1 MSAFRRALPAATK
14 PALRGKARGPSPFV
28 AASSGY
34 LLSLLLGLIAIAI
47 WQAVADFSSLKQWLL
62 PSPWEVL
69 QAFAESPGLIMRHAA
84 VTAQEALI
92 GFACALAIGSAL
104 AIAITQSRLAER
116 ALYPYVVA
124 SQAVPIIAIAPVL
137 VVWFGFGLMPKIV
150 VIVLITFFPVTINM
164 VDGIRNVDP
173 DLVGLARSMGASR
186 WQILRLIHLPSAMPY
201 FFSGAKVAAA
211 VSVIG
216 AIFGEW
222 VGANEGLGYFLKYSS
237 AQFLTARVFAAI
249 LVLAIMGLVLF
260 YAVSFIESRA
270 IPWAKRSREQSSQ
283 R

>member
-1 MSAFRRALPAATK
+1 MSASRRVVPAAIA
-14 PALRGKARGPSPFV
+14 PAAQGKTPGPSPLM
-28 AASSGY
+28 ASSGGY
-34 LLSLLLGLIAIAI
+34 LLSLLLGLIAIAV

-69 QAFAESPGLIMRHAA
+69 QAFADSPSLIMRHAV
-84 VTAQEALI
+84 VTAEEALL
-92 GFACALAIGSAL
+92 GFAVAIAVGAAL

-116 ALYPYVVA
+116 ALYPYVIA
-124 SQAVPIIAIAPVL
+124 SQAVPVIAIAPVL
-137 VVWFGFGLMPKIV
+137 VVWFGFGLLPKIV

-164 VDGIRNVDP
+164 IDGIRNVDP
-173 DLVGLARSMGASR
+173 EMMGLMRSMGASR
-186 WQILRLIHLPSAMPY
+186 WQVFRLIQLPSAMPY

-249 LVLAIMGLVLF
+249 LVLALMGLALF
-260 YAVSFIESRA
+260 YAVAFVERKS
-270 IPWAKRSREQSSQ
+270 IPWAKSARDAGSK
-283 R
+283 